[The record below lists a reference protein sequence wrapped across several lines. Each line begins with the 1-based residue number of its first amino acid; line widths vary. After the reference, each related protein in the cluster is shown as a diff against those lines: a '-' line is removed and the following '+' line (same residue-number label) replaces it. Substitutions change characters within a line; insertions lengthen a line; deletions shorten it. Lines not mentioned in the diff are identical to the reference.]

1 MLVVLQVHDYS
12 LGKQGSKTPSGNVVS
27 ECTNG
32 KQLAHIPTLSYNTTN
47 NPVVIVHS
55 AVYIGGLCV
64 ILLVILWSVVALRGH
79 LEDRVK
85 LSYTYS
91 YNHYGFWWG
100 VTILVLIILPLISD
114 IFLSMVIENYHE
126 YFTTANIKLYLFPI
140 ALLALCFLSGLPISM
155 YFAYKTDPPAVPF
168 ILLIPVTVLFC
179 CCNTKRAKSLVFG
192 MALWIDLV
200 TLTLTALHG
209 VAILLTV
216 IVEPFA
222 IITNTLILVLLLF
235 CLTNIF
241 ALTFTISAYIFTRKH
256 QRPQGEGTTMLRATI
271 IILLLVVVCCICLC
285 IGVIG
290 YLVNADT
297 KQGSFVS
304 LASSAF
310 VPMILGLITFG
321 LKRLTSKWLNKAPI
335 TPTLWLA
342 RLQRNYYHQSQ
353 CLFHNIE

>member
-1 MLVVLQVHDYS
+1 MYVNILVIPQVHEYS

-32 KQLAHIPTLSYNTTN
+32 KQLAHIPTLSYKSTRNY
-47 NPVVIVHS
+47 VMIVYV
-55 AVYIGGLCV
+55 AICTGPGALCV
-64 ILLVILWSVVALRGH
+64 ALLAILWSVVALRGH

-100 VTILVLIILPLISD
+100 VTILVLIILPLMSD

-126 YFTTANIKLYLFPI
+126 YFTTANIKYWLFPM
-140 ALLALCFLSGLPISM
+140 ALLALCFLSGIPISI
-155 YFAYKTDPPAVPF
+155 YFACKTDPPAVPY
-168 ILLIPVTVLFC
+168 ILMIPVAVLLC
-179 CCNTKRAKSLVFG
+179 CCSTKRAKSLVFG
-192 MALWIDLV
+192 MALWINLV

-209 VAILLTV
+209 VLILLTV
-216 IVEPFA
+216 IAEPFA
-222 IITNTLILVLLLF
+222 VITNTLILVLLLY

-271 IILLLVVVCCICLC
+271 LILLLVLVGCICLC
-285 IGVIG
+285 IGIMG

-321 LKRLTSKWLNKAPI
+321 LKRLISKWLDKVPI
-335 TPTLWLA
+335 SNPLVGEASVEL
-342 RLQRNYYHQSQ
+342 LP
-353 CLFHNIE
+353 LE